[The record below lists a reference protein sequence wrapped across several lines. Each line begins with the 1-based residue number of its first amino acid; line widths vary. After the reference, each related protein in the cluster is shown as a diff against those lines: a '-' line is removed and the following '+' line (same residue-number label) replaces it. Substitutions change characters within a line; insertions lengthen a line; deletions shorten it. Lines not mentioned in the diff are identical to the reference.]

1 MSPRPLSVEQLERID
16 APIGPPT
23 RAGLIGEVG
32 TVLQPLRL
40 ALGAPNL
47 RRAPR
52 GDGRVSFVLPG
63 WRAPEL
69 STAPVRAY
77 LGNLGHDARSWG
89 LGVNQGDVEAKRDEM
104 LERVVAVADDTGRPV
119 NLIGWSLGGVV
130 SREIARVVP
139 EAVHR
144 VVTYGTPAV
153 GGPTFTAGHAAF
165 GADECK
171 RITRLQQVL
180 DATEPIRRPITA
192 IFTRN
197 DTVVDWRACIDRTSP
212 SVRMVEVGSTHVGLG
227 LDPDV
232 WLIVA
237 GALAENDDTA

>member
-1 MSPRPLSVEQLERID
+1 MSLRPLSVEQLDRID
-16 APIGPPT
+16 APTGPPT

-32 TVLQPLRL
+32 TVFQPFRL
-40 ALGAPNL
+40 ALGASTL

-52 GDGRVSFVLPG
+52 GDGRVAFVLPG
-63 WRAPEL
+63 WKAPEM
-69 STAPVRAY
+69 STAPVRTY

-89 LGVNQGDVEAKRDEM
+89 LGVNHGDVEAKRDEM
-104 LERVVAVADDTGRPV
+104 IERVVAVAEDTGRPV

-130 SREIARVVP
+130 SREIARTVP

-165 GADECK
+165 GADECE
-171 RITRLQQVL
+171 RITELQQVL
-180 DATEPIRRPITA
+180 DVTEPIRRPITA

-212 SVRMVEVGSTHVGLG
+212 SVRMVEVGSTHIGLG

-232 WLIVA
+232 WLVVA
-237 GALAENDDTA
+237 GALADNDDV

>member
-1 MSPRPLSVEQLERID
+1 MSPHPLSVDQLERIE
-16 APIGPPT
+16 APVGPPT

-40 ALGAPNL
+40 AFGAPML

-63 WRAPEL
+63 WKAPEL
-69 STAPVRAY
+69 TTAPVRAY
-77 LGNLGHDARSWG
+77 LGKLGHDARSWG
-89 LGVNQGDVEAKRDEM
+89 LGVNRGDVEATRDEM
-104 LERVVAVADDTGRPV
+104 AERVIAVAEATGRPV

-130 SREIARVVP
+130 SREIARMAP

-165 GADECK
+165 GADECI
-171 RITRLQQVL
+171 RITQLQQVL

-227 LDPDV
+227 FDPDV

-237 GALAENDDTA
+237 DALAEKDNV